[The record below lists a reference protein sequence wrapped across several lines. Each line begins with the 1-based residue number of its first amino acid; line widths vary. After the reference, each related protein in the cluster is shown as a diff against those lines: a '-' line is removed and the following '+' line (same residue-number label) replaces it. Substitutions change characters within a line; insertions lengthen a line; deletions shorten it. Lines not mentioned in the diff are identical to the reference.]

1 MRKSTKGTV
10 VCFGFLFFSLTAG
23 IENYVYYQNHKTSK
37 KKKEQKVFVNVK
49 LGPYFYIVL
58 TINIAFAF

>member
-1 MRKSTKGTV
+1 M
-10 VCFGFLFFSLTAG
+10 VCFGFLFSSLIEG

-37 KKKEQKVFVNVK
+37 KKKKKEQKGFVNVK

>member
-1 MRKSTKGTV
+1 MFITKTV
-10 VCFGFLFFSLTAG
+10 KQT
-23 IENYVYYQNHKTSK
+23 
-37 KKKEQKVFVNVK
+37 KKKEQKLFVNVK

>member
-1 MRKSTKGTV
+1 M
-10 VCFGFLFFSLTAG
+10 VCFGFLFSSLTAG
-23 IENYVYYQNHKTSK
+23 IENYVYYQNHKTS

>member
-1 MRKSTKGTV
+1 MSTKGTV
-10 VCFGFLFFSLTAG
+10 VCFGFLISSLTSG
-23 IENYVYYQNHKTSK
+23 IENYVYYQNHKTNK
-37 KKKEQKVFVNVK
+37 KKGNKVFVNVK

>member
-10 VCFGFLFFSLTAG
+10 VSFGFLFSSLTAG
-23 IENYVYYQNHKTSK
+23 IENYVYYQNHKTS

>member
-1 MRKSTKGTV
+1 MFITKT
-10 VCFGFLFFSLTAG
+10 
-23 IENYVYYQNHKTSK
+23 IEQKKTKQK
-37 KKKEQKVFVNVK
+37 KKQKLFVNVK

>member
-1 MRKSTKGTV
+1 M
-10 VCFGFLFFSLTAG
+10 VCFGFLISSLTSG
-23 IENYVYYQNHKTSK
+23 IENYVYYQNHKTNK
-37 KKKEQKVFVNVK
+37 KKGNKVFVNVK

>member
-10 VCFGFLFFSLTAG
+10 LCFGFLFSSLTAG
-23 IENYVYYQNHKTSK
+23 TENYVYYQNHKTS

>member
-1 MRKSTKGTV
+1 MFITKT
-10 VCFGFLFFSLTAG
+10 LKQA
-23 IENYVYYQNHKTSK
+23 K
-37 KKKEQKVFVNVK
+37 KKKSKNFFVNVK